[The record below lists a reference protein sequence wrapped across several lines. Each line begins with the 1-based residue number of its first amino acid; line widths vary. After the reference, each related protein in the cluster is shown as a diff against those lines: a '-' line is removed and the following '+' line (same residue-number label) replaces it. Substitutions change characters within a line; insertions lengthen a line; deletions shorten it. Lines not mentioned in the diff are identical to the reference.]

1 MDDDRPV
8 VLDTTLLSNF
18 AGTDSIDWIVEL
30 LERPIVVTAVRDEL
44 RRGVVAGH
52 HYLERATDAIDE
64 GIELVDPE
72 KYPPFHEGELDIGE
86 RESLAVAVA
95 EDGVLATDDLAA
107 REIARTHGHPITGSI
122 GVLVFGIEQGRLDVE
137 TADRWL
143 TTWRAKRSY
152 HSPVDSIHEVLDR

>member
-8 VLDTTLLSNF
+8 VLDTTVLSNF
-18 AGTDSIDWIVEL
+18 ASTDSIDWIVEL
-30 LERPIVVTAVRDEL
+30 LERPIVVAAVRDEL
-44 RRGVVAGH
+44 RRGVKAGH
-52 HYLERATDAIDE
+52 HYLKRSTDAIGE

-72 KYPPFHEGELDIGE
+72 EYPPFHKGELDVGE

-107 REIARTHGHPITGSI
+107 REIARIHGHPITGSI
-122 GVLVFGIEQGRLDVE
+122 GVLVFGIEKGRIDVE

-143 TTWRAKRSY
+143 TTWLAKRSF
-152 HSPVDSIHEVLDR
+152 HSPVDSVREVLDR